1 MLILGLGGL
10 GYKDSSAALVRD
22 GRIVAAASEESFT
35 RIKHQGGYPRRAVDA
50 CLREACASLAEV
62 DHVAV
67 ANNPWLALR
76 SKVLEWYGER
86 FFDSPEFRAYHIFH
100 DEIHSTLT
108 YLKALEDLL
117 AGRDDRFSVVRHHVS
132 HMASSFLAGPAT
144 SAAILEMDGRGEVS
158 TSALGVG
165 RGAEIEVFRV
175 DGMPNSLGLL
185 YAVVSDFLGFE
196 GQDDEFR
203 VMTISTQGE
212 PTYHEKF
219 REIVRLGP
227 DGSFQLNYSYF
238 LYRDGLAALSQRFTD
253 EFGARRGRDEPV
265 LQRHRDIAASV
276 QRAIEDAVLHA
287 ARYLHERTGL
297 DTLCFAGGVALNWV
311 VNGRLA
317 VLSPFEHLYVNPFA
331 GDVGTA
337 VGAALKVYSEQTGT
351 RPEPLASV
359 ALGPAASDADIE
371 ATLRRT
377 GFAYERPDDVV
388 ADAARRLAAG
398 QILGWFEGRAEF
410 GPRGL
415 GQRAILADPSNGA
428 TKARLLRDVK
438 PRAEH
443 HPFALSITEDA
454 SERVFADQASSPYML
469 RWGTVSEVAR
479 GALAGVVTDDG
490 VARWHGVNPRR
501 EPSFHRLLEAFAT
514 ATEGLPALLN
524 TSLNRPGQP
533 PAVTASE
540 ALEVFATTGIDA
552 LFVGPFVVAK
562 TGA

>member
-1 MLILGLGGL
+1 MLILGIGGL

-22 GRIVAAASEESFT
+22 GRIVAAASEDRFT
-35 RIKHQGGYPRRAVDA
+35 RIKHQGGYPRRAIEA
-50 CLREACASLAEV
+50 CLREAGVTIADV

-108 YLKALEDLL
+108 YLKALEDLRT
-117 AGRDDRFSVVRHHVS
+117 GREGRFHVVRHHVS
-132 HMASSFLAGPAT
+132 HMASSFLAGPNPD
-144 SAAILEMDGRGEVS
+144 AAILEMDGRGEVS

-165 RGAEIEVFRV
+165 HGASIEVFRV
-175 DGMPNSLGLL
+175 DEMPNSLGLL

-212 PTYHEKF
+212 PTYAEQF

-227 DGSFQLNYSYF
+227 DGSFQLNPSYF

-253 EFGARRGRDEPV
+253 EFGAPRGRGEPV
-265 LQRHRDIAASV
+265 LQHHRDIAASV

-287 ARYLHERTGL
+287 ARYLHLRTGL

-317 VLSPFEHLYVNPFA
+317 IESPFEHLYVNPFA
-331 GDVGTA
+331 GDEGTA
-337 VGAALKVYSEQTGT
+337 VGAALKVYSDQTGT

-371 ATLRRT
+371 ETLRRS
-377 GFAYERPDDVV
+377 GFVFERPDDVV
-388 ADAARRLAAG
+388 GDAARRLADGA
-398 QILGWFEGRAEF
+398 ILGWFQGRAEF

-415 GQRAILADPSNGA
+415 GQRAILADPSNAG

-438 PRAEH
+438 ARAEH
-443 HPFALSITEDA
+443 HPFALSIAEADSA
-454 SERVFADQASSPYML
+454 EVFGAGTTSPYML
-469 RWGTVSEVAR
+469 RWGTVAEGVR
-479 GALAGVVTDDG
+479 PALAGVVTADG
-490 VARWHGVNPRR
+490 VARWHGVSPAR
-501 EPSFHRLLEAFAT
+501 EPAFHQLLVAFAA
-514 ATEGLPALLN
+514 ATGRRPALLN

-533 PAVTASE
+533 PAITASE
-540 ALEVFATTGIDA
+540 ALEVFATTGLDA
-552 LFVGPFVVAK
+552 LYVGPFVVVK
-562 TGA
+562 PGR